1 MAGSLA
7 PVVGFGE
14 RRLTG
19 PVALPPPISAEGP
32 PAPNLPS
39 LRHNSLARLAAD
51 LLALV
56 FALVAA
62 TITARVLGPAGKG
75 YYSSLV
81 LLGGLLLQVFSAGL
95 GEAAIVLVGRGRASL
110 QDAASATTA
119 AIVPLCLAAAGFLY
133 LTARVVLPH
142 RPGGSATLL
151 LASAVVAVNVLY
163 NTGASFLVAKE
174 KVIPVAGVAILAA
187 VLSTAM
193 LWIFLIPADLGI
205 AGAML
210 AGILSS
216 AVAVVTTMWL
226 LVRSGLSLR
235 PRFTPGYLRSAAR
248 FGAALQFSNL
258 LVQLTARLDLV
269 LVYRLSTPADAGD
282 YSIALTVGAL
292 VGVVPLALAY
302 AAFPRLALVDDR
314 EARALTAQ
322 VFRMGITAAVVVA
335 SLLAVVTPVA
345 VPLVFGQRYAGAIGP
360 TLLLIPAGV
369 LWSGQWLLCRAA
381 AARGEPRTL
390 LISFAVSFGIMVAA
404 DFVLIEPFGG
414 AGAGL
419 ASVVASGVGLLLS
432 VDHYRRRDWDG
443 RDFVPRWQDVRSLAT
458 YVRGMVSPARRSA
471 AAGS

>member
-1 MAGSLA
+1 M
-7 PVVGFGE
+7 
-14 RRLTG
+14 
-19 PVALPPPISAEGP
+19 ALPPPISAEG
-32 PAPNLPS
+32 APSPGLPS
-39 LRHNSLARLAAD
+39 LRHNSVARLAAD

-81 LLGGLLLQVFSAGL
+81 LLGGLLLQIFSAGL
-95 GEAAIVLVGRGRASL
+95 GEAAIVLVGRGRATL

-119 AIVPLCLAAAGFLY
+119 AILPLSLAAAGFLY
-133 LTARVVLPH
+133 LTASVVLPH

-151 LASAVVAVNVLY
+151 LASAVVSVNVLY

-174 KVIPVAGVAILAA
+174 KLIPVAGVAILAA
-187 VLSTAM
+187 ALSTAM
-193 LWIFLIPADLGI
+193 LWIFLIPTDLGI
-205 AGAML
+205 TGAML
-210 AGILSS
+210 AGVLSS
-216 AVAVVTTMWL
+216 VVAVATTIWL

-235 PRFTPGYLRSAAR
+235 PRWTPGYLRSAAR

-302 AAFPRLALVDDR
+302 AAFPRLALVDDT

-322 VFRMGITAAVVVA
+322 VFRMGITAALVVA
-335 SLLAVVTPVA
+335 FLLALVTPVA

-414 AGAGL
+414 AGAGV
-419 ASVVASGVGLLLS
+419 ASLGASGVGLLLS
-432 VDHYRRRDWDG
+432 VNHYRRRAWDG
-443 RDFVPRWQDVRSLAT
+443 REFLPRWRDVRSLVT
-458 YVRGMVSPARRSA
+458 YVRSMVSPARRITA
-471 AAGS
+471 TGS

>member
-1 MAGSLA
+1 M
-7 PVVGFGE
+7 
-14 RRLTG
+14 
-19 PVALPPPISAEGP
+19 ALPPSVSADGP
-32 PAPNLPS
+32 AASGLPS
-39 LRHNSLARLAAD
+39 LRQNSVARLAAD

-56 FALVAA
+56 LALLAA

-81 LLGGLLLQVFSAGL
+81 LLGGLVLQIFSAGL
-95 GEAAIVLVGRGRASL
+95 GEAAIVLVGRGKASL

-119 AIVPLCLAAAGFLY
+119 AILPLSLAAAGFLY
-133 LTARVVLPH
+133 LTASIVLPH
-142 RPGGSATLL
+142 RPGGSTPLL

-174 KVIPVAGVAILAA
+174 KLIPVSGVAILAA
-187 VLSTAM
+187 ALSTAL
-193 LWIFLIPADLGI
+193 LWIFLVPVDLGI

-216 AVAVVTTMWL
+216 AAAVGTTVWL
-226 LVRSGLSLR
+226 LLLSGLSLR
-235 PRFTPGYLRSAAR
+235 PRLTAGYLRSAAR

-302 AAFPRLALVDDR
+302 AAFPRLAMVDDA
-314 EARALTAQ
+314 EAKTLTAQ
-322 VFRMGITAAVVVA
+322 VFRMGITAALVA
-335 SLLAVVTPVA
+335 AALLAVLTPIA

-390 LISFAVSFGIMVAA
+390 LISFAVSFTIMVVA
-404 DFVLIEPFGG
+404 DFLLIEPFGG
-414 AGAGL
+414 VGAGL
-419 ASVVASGVGLLLS
+419 ASVVASGVGLLLA

-443 RDFVPRWQDVRSLAT
+443 RAFLPGWHDVRSLVA
-458 YVRGMVSPARRSA
+458 YFRGLVSPVRRPTVT
-471 AAGS
+471 GS